1 MLIHRLIFV
10 CLVWVLGIGMA
21 DAVARR
27 CIPTTIRVKAEFFE
41 RSEAQL
47 KQHFKIIESSSR
59 FRKNYEKLATSAEI
73 SASYGAFSGSA
84 KAAYEGVTDVT
95 ESNSGS
101 SHVETSKD
109 VKYHSKFIRIQRVI
123 TTEVS
128 IDGSVGRRVEKD
140 LVDSVHIDDHETD
153 DELRQRG
160 EDYIR
165 YNFGYLANKAGATL
179 RGNVYE
185 ASACVPQDPVA
196 PFLGKWEV
204 KYLKSFIEKE
214 LYAEIPVLADYFKSN
229 RIHLLTEVTATVKK
243 ISKNKV
249 KIKLIH
255 KYNPRFVEQDT
266 QEHEGVF
273 TINGNRI
280 IGPLPGM
287 TGTLQ
292 ADGTIRWN
300 ERYRYWKRS

>member
-214 LYAEIPVLADYFKSN
+214 LYAIKKNYMADTFMLQK
-229 RIHLLTEVTATVKK
+229 LQKMFTEVTAIVKK

-249 KIKLIH
+249 NVKLIH
-255 KYNPRFVEQDT
+255 KNPRYKQETWEQ
-266 QEHEGVF
+266 EGVF

-280 IGPLPGM
+280 FSSKV

-300 ERYRYWKRS
+300 EKFRNWKRS

>member
-196 PFLGKWEV
+196 PFLGKWKV
-204 KYLKSFIEKE
+204 KYLKSYVQNEIFLGDKFMTEHADMFI
-214 LYAEIPVLADYFKSN
+214 SN
-229 RIHLLTEVTATVKK
+229 TEVTAIVKK

-249 KIKLIH
+249 KVKLVHKIH
-255 KYNPRFVEQDT
+255 KDADQVS
-266 QEHEGVF
+266 EGFF
-273 TINGNRI
+273 TINGNKI
-280 IGPLPGM
+280 IGRI

-300 ERYRYWKRS
+300 GRYRYWKRS

>member
-140 LVDSVHIDDHETD
+140 LVDSVHIDDHETK

-214 LYAEIPVLADYFKSN
+214 LSPGNPILAEMIISY
-229 RIHLLTEVTATVKK
+229 TEVTAIVKK

-249 KIKLIH
+249 KIKLIT
-255 KYNPRFVEQDT
+255 KYDPVLFHNSEGT
-266 QEHEGVF
+266 QEQEGVF

-280 IGPLPGM
+280 FSSKIS
-287 TGTLQ
+287 GTLQ

-300 ERYRYWKRS
+300 ERFRNWKRS

>member
-214 LYAEIPVLADYFKSN
+214 VYAGLPLMADYYLSF
-229 RIHLLTEVTATVKK
+229 TEVTAIVKK

-249 KIKLIH
+249 KIKVIH
-255 KYNPRFVEQDT
+255 KYDPRFAEWGT
-266 QEHEGVF
+266 QEKEGVF
-273 TINGNRI
+273 TINGTRMTADGGN
-280 IGPLPGM
+280 L

-292 ADGTIRWN
+292 ADGTIKWN
-300 ERYRYWKRS
+300 ESFRYWKRS

>member
-196 PFLGKWEV
+196 PFLGKWKV
-204 KYLKSFIEKE
+204 NFLKSYVENVLYKKFKIEFPTKHVDWWIS
-214 LYAEIPVLADYFKSN
+214 AREI
-229 RIHLLTEVTATVKK
+229 TAIVKK

-249 KIKLIH
+249 KVKFIEYQKNIEA
-255 KYNPRFVEQDT
+255 KKEYEEVT
-266 QEHEGVF
+266 IF
-273 TINGNRI
+273 TINGNRMTSDSSD
-280 IGPLPGM
+280 L
-287 TGTLQ
+287 TGTLR
-292 ADGTIRWN
+292 ADGTIQWN
-300 ERYRYWKRS
+300 AAYRNWARY

>member
-204 KYLKSFIEKE
+204 KYLIT
-214 LYAEIPVLADYFKSN
+214 YFLSY
-229 RIHLLTEVTATVKK
+229 TEVTAIVKK

-249 KIKLIH
+249 KVKLIH
-255 KYNPRFVEQDT
+255 KYDPNSSRISGRDTHEQ
-266 QEHEGVF
+266 EGVF

-280 IGPLPGM
+280 FSSKIS
-287 TGTLQ
+287 GTLQ

-300 ERYRYWKRS
+300 GRYENWKRS